1 MRIEKLETRLVN
13 VPLRTEQRTSFS
25 TRRAMTQCLVQ
36 ATADDGRVGWGEAS
50 GGAGGWAPACRA
62 IVEAMRDVVIGR
74 APDELPA
81 MRAELFD
88 ARYWKNA
95 GRLAHMSF
103 GAVETALLDLD
114 AQRRGLPLWR
124 LLGEKL
130 RDEVDVFAFLDRS
143 RPVDALARQAVEAE
157 ARGFRV
163 LYLKVGLDDAA
174 DLACVRAVRGA
185 IRPATRLRVDAN
197 GAWPAPHAVRMIEA
211 LAPFG
216 LDFVEQ
222 PTPLDDLAA
231 LAEVR
236 RAVAVPICAN
246 EVAWHP
252 AEWRE
257 VLRQAAADV
266 LCVNVAWCGGPT
278 RMLEVARM
286 AAARGVGVVRHTID
300 IGINDYAA
308 LHVLAV
314 APGAADGHQ
323 FMATHL
329 GDDVL
334 AGGPLVSGGRP
345 LPVPAAPGLGAP
357 VSEAKVRELEER
369 FRIDGNA
376 TAFSWTKGAD
386 R

>member
-1 MRIEKLETRLVN
+1 MRIERLDARLVN
-13 VPLRTEQRTSFS
+13 IPLRTQQRTSFS
-25 TRRAMTQCLVQ
+25 TRRALTQCLVQ
-36 ATADDGRVGWGEAS
+36 ATADDGRTGWGEAS

-62 IVEAMRDVVIGR
+62 IVEAMRDLVVGR
-74 APDELPA
+74 APDELPII
-81 MRAELFD
+81 RAELFD

-103 GAVETALLDLD
+103 GAMETALLDLE
-114 AQRRGLPLWR
+114 AQRREIPLWQ
-124 LLGEKL
+124 LLGEKV
-130 RDEVDVFAFLDRS
+130 REEIDVFAFLDRS
-143 RPVDALARQAVEAE
+143 LPLDGLARQAAEAE

-163 LYLKVGLDDAA
+163 LYLKIGLDDAA
-174 DLACVRAVRGA
+174 DLACVAAVRQA

-197 GAWPAPHAVRMIEA
+197 DAWTAPHAVRMIEA
-211 LAPFG
+211 LVPFG

-257 VLRQAAADV
+257 VLRQEAADV

-286 AAARGVGVVRHTID
+286 GAARGVGLVRHTID
-300 IGINDYAA
+300 VGINDYAA
-308 LHVLAV
+308 LHVLAA
-314 APGAADGHQ
+314 APGAVDGHQ
-323 FMATHL
+323 FMASHL
-329 GDDVL
+329 ADDVL
-334 AGGPLVSGGRP
+334 ASGPVASDGRP
-345 LPVPAAPGLGAP
+345 LRVPDTPGLGAP

-369 FRIDGNA
+369 FRIEGNA
-376 TAFSWTKGAD
+376 TASSGTKGAGT
-386 R
+386 